1 MSAKFCAQ
9 CGAGIGPA
17 DKFCALCGTK
27 IVSQCPTCGQ
37 SWDGVKNSNPEPKV
51 ENPPPA
57 PTKPVVEKKAEVNE
71 PEPISEVTLTNSSGI
86 YKPIY
91 GSAFDRSKD
100 CANCGRAGKKKNCE
114 ACGTGAT
121 L

>member
-37 SWDGVKNSNPEPKV
+37 SWDGIKNSNPEPKV
-51 ENPPPA
+51 ENPTPT
-57 PTKPVVEKKAEVNE
+57 PTKPVVEKKAEVKE
-71 PEPISEVTLTNSSGI
+71 PQPIDEVTTANPSGI

-91 GSAFDRSKD
+91 GSAFDKSKD